1 MSSLICPNCNYK
13 AKKDESF
20 CSQCGTKLKP
30 TPKKNNVK
38 KSRYTNET
46 DDKVE
51 AKVSKV
57 STRKKTPGTIK
68 DEVPKDSVAKKAPIR
83 AKKTMSNDPLESPN
97 EKAVCCR
104 QCGMEL
110 DSLDIF
116 CGNCGTPVRIITAKE
131 RFQDVIKGLFLVALS
146 FTAGYIGA
154 FIGFSLAEWIWPSK
168 NNVGML

>member
-1 MSSLICPNCNYK
+1 
-13 AKKDESF
+13 
-20 CSQCGTKLKP
+20 
-30 TPKKNNVK
+30 
-38 KSRYTNET
+38 
-46 DDKVE
+46 
-51 AKVSKV
+51 
-57 STRKKTPGTIK
+57 
-68 DEVPKDSVAKKAPIR
+68 
-83 AKKTMSNDPLESPN
+83 MSNDPFESAN
-97 EKAVCCR
+97 EKAVSCR

-110 DSLDIF
+110 DSLDFF

>member
-1 MSSLICPNCNYK
+1 MSK
-13 AKKDESF
+13 
-20 CSQCGTKLKP
+20 
-30 TPKKNNVK
+30 
-38 KSRYTNET
+38 
-46 DDKVE
+46 
-51 AKVSKV
+51 
-57 STRKKTPGTIK
+57 
-68 DEVPKDSVAKKAPIR
+68 
-83 AKKTMSNDPLESPN
+83 DPLESAN

-110 DSLDIF
+110 DSLDVF